1 MLSRLSGLA
10 STVLQELSGDDG
22 DAVTESSIAVQALE
36 PEAESM
42 EEAPEE
48 LLERLAQTEKLV
60 VQLKD
65 LIREKDALLQQ
76 KETVLKEER
85 EAADAKLMK
94 LKLQAK
100 AKLASLNKR
109 IEELTEKGPP
119 LPAQTLSEEQVY
131 PKNNQNT
138 SEGHREEAE
147 ALKEQLREREET
159 VQDLKEQLALAK
171 VNLKDAEI
179 KYATQLSS
187 LQEVIQEKEALLEE
201 QVHQHQAELFKIV
214 AQSDLEVE
222 MQQNLRTLQR
232 KLEEQEAALL
242 GRTQVVELLQQELRT
257 AEQQNQTLLDQCQK
271 MEMDLSSL
279 RDVLEAERRESQYLR
294 EKMELELAEKKLF
307 SQHLQ
312 EEVQCLSEQLQETR
326 RAQAELEVKYKDL
339 EQEQRLEVEEKNLQI
354 SCLKVAEQ
362 ELQSSHA
369 ALVAENDQLKQDV
382 ERLLVVSA
390 ENSATIQKLQDEL
403 VHKSEEFVH
412 CQNELK
418 FQSVVQVSELKKQ
431 DETTSQEKIIDQEDR
446 NGTSLLPTEN
456 LERQKTEGEISHLQL
471 VLQEPQQEAV
481 MVAEN
486 AKQNKNVGPE
496 VKLQDLQTLE
506 APAAYVDC
514 SSTPTG
520 VSGDLVNSEVQ
531 KPFDDTLVLPEAR
544 TDGFPNGS
552 EQFTGEGCP
561 PGILESLAAEKQK
574 ELSVLLLELKE
585 AQEEI
590 TFLKR
595 QLKGPNGQTSTGN
608 QTGEAANQLEDNS
621 QIRFLEGEEQKASDT
636 QNELGRSSLLREIE
650 MQQIGVLQENRI
662 SLQEVPQWSTV
673 PCRGE
678 MEAMQEVSTADP
690 EPGTSQELI
699 KLQNQITELQI
710 ILQKSEESYKKDLGE
725 KSAEINRLNQL
736 AEEYRKK
743 IEDSDSAFCVLT
755 EERDQLLCQMKELS
769 TITELKEQVKQ
780 LEENLA
786 LSEKQRLSDSQSSL
800 LREQIQSLKNEFK
813 SKEIKIEALQKDL
826 DEAQLQLSDQDMQLK
841 DLRSQIEKK
850 ECEVL
855 DLEQLLRKNTAERE
869 ELSQN
874 LASKGRETA
883 RLEQLVAEHTRSIES
898 LQQTLLEKD
907 QQMTEISV
915 SMSEKMVLLNEEKF
929 SLGNELKSLKE
940 QTSLLLKAQEEKDQ
954 NTEAKDTY
962 LKCGASEQQ
971 YETDA
976 ACKESEVLVN
986 KLELLKKENE
996 QVKRKLQ
1003 VALVNR
1009 KELLKK
1015 VSKLENELVQ
1025 LRREHESESSV
1036 AQEAEREENMTSV
1049 ISGEVNI
1056 ESQPSEEYLIQ
1067 LLSEK
1072 ESELQSI
1079 RKDLLDKETTEAQL
1093 QAVIEEMRRSLQGK
1107 TSIVSIKDEIMESQT
1122 IADKVTET
1130 NKSPK
1135 DYGENEKNS
1144 SVATNLEE
1152 NQKSALKERISTLE
1166 QEKQQ
1171 LQKKLQEALVSRK
1184 DTIKK
1189 AQEKDRHHREQL
1201 KQQKDDY
1208 NILQEQFD
1216 KQSKEKESIQAQL
1229 RQLQE
1234 QKGSTENVLGDQGGL
1249 DSSCVE
1255 AENTTNNKL
1264 VQVVDVSGE
1273 EFKKKLEKLQME
1285 KEELEY
1291 NISHMQ
1297 SDLACKS
1304 ELVFHLQEHIAQLF
1318 LEIEGLKRTSDQ
1330 AEAKAA
1336 SLRTELEES
1345 RAKISREGSL
1355 EDLKTL
1361 MHQKDEELEFL
1372 NLQLREKSEALN
1384 NVQAQLLEKEDSVKR
1399 LCSQLETQA
1408 QVHEEQSKQL
1418 QAELLEIQEKQGNSA
1433 EAAKQKNQMQ
1443 RKLQAALISRKE
1455 ALKESKSLKEE
1466 LANAKTTIENLCVKL
1481 TNMESQICGHV
1492 KETDTLKEKLAG
1504 LTEER
1509 EKLIA
1514 EVDKVL
1520 TENQNLDGCCKNL
1533 TLTLDRVVLEKEKLE
1548 KEMESLKCFQ
1558 ATESSE
1564 WHEKYRELQ
1573 KEYETLLQS
1582 YENVSNEAER
1592 IRRVLETVRQ
1602 EKQEIFIKLKSVE
1615 AKKEETDKQLQEAGQ
1630 EIDGMKEKMRKFAKS
1645 KQQKIL
1651 ELEEENEKLRA
1662 EMRFT
1667 DGELHRTGD
1676 VFTNTSLKKDLE
1688 SSRRD
1693 YQSLSTQLETVMAE
1707 KESLNQEITD
1717 LKCHLQLTESKLKE
1731 SRELVDKYVAQK
1743 TTEEETNQAVATP
1756 PPVERTENQVD
1767 ISFRPDSPTA
1777 ELEQKAFEGSSPSED
1792 LGTYI
1797 QQIAELTERIT
1808 ELEDNR
1814 RASEQQLGDIRMC
1827 VETLAG
1833 EKRALETQMEEKVHE
1848 LNALQDTVAKM
1859 EQMVQKTKDDL
1870 IRMTELKDR
1879 LEAEKDDLEERLM
1892 NQLAELNGSIGNY
1905 QQDATDFQI
1914 KNEQLKCELQSL
1926 QRMMHE
1932 LEEEKCQ
1939 MAKEKSKASSEK
1951 QKEFVEKLKCS
1962 WRGDSSTHVKELQE
1976 LLKQK
1981 QQEIKQLQKE
1991 CIKSQEKNSSLE
2003 RTVKALEFLQSES
2016 QKEVEAAK
2024 ETLAKAVEDTKKAQA
2039 ELALC
2044 RVVLDDTQSEA
2055 ARVLAE
2061 SVKVKEELQ
2070 ANKENIKIQMKK
2082 KDEDFERRLEQ
2093 EKDKHSKEIKNME
2106 EKLSTLQREKDY
2118 MEATVGDL
2126 QDSLKTKDQEAKQLE
2141 GSLNKTLA
2149 QLAAFT
2155 RSMSSLQDDRDRVID
2170 ESKTWEKKFTESI
2183 QKKEEEI
2190 RLKEET
2196 CVVLKDQMKQM
2207 TIHVEELQTHISR
2220 LERNKK
2226 DWESE
2231 SRKEIQHHQKTCEML
2246 QEEKKEL
2253 LSQLEGYQKLYSKS
2267 QNEQQKLESENRS
2280 LRDQLAD
2287 LQNSFTK
2294 CELVREELGS
2304 VVKQQETSI
2313 QNFKFSCEQL
2323 EADLQASKDL
2333 TNKLHEA
2340 TSAKDQKI
2348 ISLLSAKEEAVMAA
2362 LSELQ
2367 QQHSEEMKELEH
2379 KLSKEEED
2387 KKALENEKNK
2397 FIDKLDRLTEKVKMS
2412 REESKQQKAQLD
2424 SFTKS
2429 MSSLQDDRDRILRDY
2444 KQLEERHLVIILEK
2458 DQLIQEAAAEN
2469 NKLKE
2474 EIRSFHSRMD
2484 DRNSENAKLNAELVR
2499 YREDLNQVISIKDSQ
2514 QKQLLKTQLQRI
2526 QTLEKEKAIIETQL
2540 KESERTQDD
2549 LRKCMEALRE
2559 DKVSMSQEIET
2570 LMSSLSRV
2578 QSEMTALRE
2587 GGPIMECQAQLKARE
2602 EEAQELSHKLSL
2614 SQKRITEL
2622 EEEVVCIQRDAA
2634 KRVGEAE
2641 DRLRKELK
2649 HLHHDAGIMRNETE
2663 TAEERVAEL
2672 ARDLMEMEQKFL
2684 AVTDENKDLRAQIQS
2699 FGKSMSSLQD
2709 SRDQANEELH
2719 VLKQKY
2725 SADLEEQKSLVQNL
2739 QKQMVQLQEEQ
2750 CSTARDRDTVRS
2762 ELTELQKATDER
2774 GLLAQIEKLNQ
2785 KLRAKDDELLHLSLE
2800 LEGSSNQVK
2809 SFSKAMASLQNERD
2823 RLLNELGKTH
2833 KIEEVKQQAEESTST
2848 TASEVQSLKKALSS
2862 LQNDRDRVVRELK
2875 NLQQQYILVGVE
2887 SSENSRL
2894 KAQLQEYQQDADK
2907 QHRLQEQL
2915 KQESIFYQQEL
2926 QQLRQEKTA
2935 WEEQNSSIKEQYL
2948 MVIAEKDKQLSHL
2961 QRIMQ
2966 EMRLSFS
2973 KSQIVEEQYQTKIS
2987 SEVLRGDFSSLETET
3002 KHLQAQLSDSLK
3014 ELHQKELR
3022 IQQLNSKLSQVFEE
3036 KNALSLQ
3043 LRGSSRNICES
3054 HQHYNEVLNRCLVL
3068 ERQLQEL
3075 RSADKGMELFA
3086 TDAAPG
3092 APQEKNESQRGSYT
3106 PELQELELRLSETEH
3121 LHSSTKQD
3129 LRYLEEQLEEER
3141 DRRLAV
3147 EEALS
3152 AAQDQMRR
3160 LQSSEWT
3167 SSLSASI
3174 DMTPS
3179 HEHSLLIDSMDNNF
3193 SKTRN
3198 ILGLRRLLCAL
3209 FRSRTHLP
3217 LLVAMYLLALHV
3229 LLFLCFTGHLC
3240 SPKAVASNRCLSKK
3254 QQVCQQEQMWKAV
3267 VGHDVSMKVEA
3278 QGDDWDTDPDF
3289 VNDIS
3294 EKEQRWGAK
3303 TIEGSGRAE
3312 HIDIHQLRN
3321 KVSEEHEVIKKK
3333 ELETGPKASYGYGG
3347 KFGTE
3352 RDRMDKCAVGHEYIA
3367 DVGKHSSQTD
3377 AAQGFGG
3384 KYGVQRDRAD
3394 KSALGFEYKGEV
3406 EKHSSQKDYSKGF
3419 GGRYGVERDKVDKA
3433 AVGFDYKSQAE
3444 KHDSQK
3450 DYSVGFGGKFGVQR
3464 DRQDKSALGWD
3475 HQEEVQ
3481 PHASQTDYA
3490 KGFGGRY
3497 GVQKDRVDKSAAGF
3511 NEMAAPTSSYEKT
3524 RPLEAGASSGTSSLR
3539 SRFENMAKSA
3549 EEESRRQAEEDRVR
3563 RQARERQAAQQKQE
3577 IPQREKDHT
3586 EAAPATVPARVPRS
3600 ADQDRPASQGEQEAK
3615 REDEETPPTLPP
3627 RPADLG
3633 KELCKIPSQDQ
3644 PIYSESLDVGG
3655 DYEELPET
3663 SDYCD
3668 STNGGADYEELPAP
3682 LGKLDAIYDH
3692 GGDGGEDY
3700 EEILPEEPSQSQPH
3714 LGEMDNVY
3722 EVESPGT
3729 CAVAL
3734 YDYQGDGDDEISF
3747 DPDDTITH
3755 IEMVDEG
3762 WWRGHCRGKVGLF
3775 PANYVKLLQ

>member
-1 MLSRLSGLA
+1 
-10 STVLQELSGDDG
+10 
-22 DAVTESSIAVQALE
+22 
-36 PEAESM
+36 
-42 EEAPEE
+42 
-48 LLERLAQTEKLV
+48 
-60 VQLKD
+60 
-65 LIREKDALLQQ
+65 
-76 KETVLKEER
+76 
-85 EAADAKLMK
+85 
-94 LKLQAK
+94 
-100 AKLASLNKR
+100 
-109 IEELTEKGPP
+109 
-119 LPAQTLSEEQVY
+119 
-131 PKNNQNT
+131 
-138 SEGHREEAE
+138 
-147 ALKEQLREREET
+147 
-159 VQDLKEQLALAK
+159 
-171 VNLKDAEI
+171 
-179 KYATQLSS
+179 
-187 LQEVIQEKEALLEE
+187 
-201 QVHQHQAELFKIV
+201 
-214 AQSDLEVE
+214 
-222 MQQNLRTLQR
+222 
-232 KLEEQEAALL
+232 
-242 GRTQVVELLQQELRT
+242 
-257 AEQQNQTLLDQCQK
+257 
-271 MEMDLSSL
+271 
-279 RDVLEAERRESQYLR
+279 
-294 EKMELELAEKKLF
+294 
-307 SQHLQ
+307 
-312 EEVQCLSEQLQETR
+312 
-326 RAQAELEVKYKDL
+326 
-339 EQEQRLEVEEKNLQI
+339 
-354 SCLKVAEQ
+354 
-362 ELQSSHA
+362 
-369 ALVAENDQLKQDV
+369 
-382 ERLLVVSA
+382 
-390 ENSATIQKLQDEL
+390 
-403 VHKSEEFVH
+403 
-412 CQNELK
+412 
-418 FQSVVQVSELKKQ
+418 
-431 DETTSQEKIIDQEDR
+431 
-446 NGTSLLPTEN
+446 
-456 LERQKTEGEISHLQL
+456 
-471 VLQEPQQEAV
+471 
-481 MVAEN
+481 
-486 AKQNKNVGPE
+486 
-496 VKLQDLQTLE
+496 
-506 APAAYVDC
+506 
-514 SSTPTG
+514 
-520 VSGDLVNSEVQ
+520 
-531 KPFDDTLVLPEAR
+531 
-544 TDGFPNGS
+544 PNGS
-552 EQFTGEGCP
+552 KQFTEESCP
-561 PGILESLAAEKQK
+561 PGILQYLAAQKQS

-608 QTGEAANQLEDNS
+608 QAGESANQMEDNS
-621 QIRFLEGEEQKASDT
+621 QTRFLEREEQKASDT
-636 QNELGRSSLLREIE
+636 QNELGSNSLLRETE
-650 MQQIGVLQENRI
+650 MQQIGVLQENRN
-662 SLQEVPQWSTV
+662 SLQEVPQGSTV
-673 PCRGE
+673 SCRGE
-678 MEAMQEVSTADP
+678 LEAMQEVSTADL
-690 EPGTSQELI
+690 EPGTSQSQELI

-725 KSAEINRLNQL
+725 KGAEINRLNQL

-800 LREQIQSLKNEFK
+800 LREQIQSLRNEFK

-841 DLRSQIEKK
+841 DLRSQIKKK
-850 ECEVL
+850 EYEVL
-855 DLEQLLRKNTAERE
+855 DLEQLLRKNTDEIE

-874 LASKGRETA
+874 LASKGHEA
-883 RLEQLVAEHTRSIES
+883 ANLEQLIAEHTRSIES

-929 SLGNELKSLKE
+929 SLEKELKSLKE
-940 QTSLLLKAQEEKDQ
+940 QTSLLLKAQGEKDQ
-954 NTEAKDTY
+954 SIESKDMY
-962 LKCGASEQQ
+962 LKCGASEQR
-971 YETDA
+971 YETEA

-996 QVKRKLQ
+996 QIKWKLQ
-1003 VALVNR
+1003 AALVNR
-1009 KELLKK
+1009 RELLKK

-1025 LRREHESESSV
+1025 LRREHESETSV
-1036 AQEAEREENMTSV
+1036 AQEAEGEENVTGV
-1049 ISGEVNI
+1049 ISREVNL

-1079 RKDLLDKETTEAQL
+1079 QKDLLDKETTEAQL
-1093 QAVIEEMRRSLQGK
+1093 QAVIEEMRQSLQGK
-1107 TSIVSIKDEIMESQT
+1107 TNIVSIKDEIMESQT

-1130 NKSPK
+1130 IKSPK
-1135 DYGENEKNS
+1135 DYEENEKNS
-1144 SVATNLEE
+1144 SAATNLEE
-1152 NQKSALKERISTLE
+1152 NQKSALKERISALE
-1166 QEKQQ
+1166 QEKEQ

-1234 QKGSTENVLGDQGGL
+1234 QKETESVLGNQGGL
-1249 DSSCVE
+1249 DSSCME
-1255 AENTTNNKL
+1255 AENATNNL
-1264 VQVVDVSGE
+1264 VQVADVSGE
-1273 EFKKKLEKLQME
+1273 ELKKKLEKLQME

-1291 NISHMQ
+1291 KFSHMQ
-1297 SDLACKS
+1297 SELASKS
-1304 ELVFHLQEHIAQLF
+1304 EVVFRLQEHIAQLF

-1330 AEAKAA
+1330 AEARAA
-1336 SLRTELEES
+1336 SLQTELEES
-1345 RAKISREGSL
+1345 LAKISKEGSL

-1361 MHQKDEELEFL
+1361 MHQKDEKIEFL

-1399 LCSQLETQA
+1399 LCSQLEIQA
-1408 QVHEEQSKQL
+1408 QVHEEQSKRL
-1418 QAELLEIQEKQGNSA
+1418 QTELLKIQEKQDDGA
-1433 EAAKQKNQMQ
+1433 EAAEQKNQMQ

-1466 LANAKTTIENLCVKL
+1466 LANAKTTIEDLCVKL
-1481 TNMESQICGHV
+1481 TNMESQIYGHV
-1492 KETDTLKEKLAG
+1492 KETDTLMEKLAG

-1509 EKLIA
+1509 EKLLA

-1520 TENQNLDGCCKNL
+1520 IENKNLDGCCKNL
-1533 TLTLDRVVLEKEKLE
+1533 TSTLDRVVLEKEKLE
-1548 KEMESLKCFQ
+1548 KEVESLKCFQ
-1558 ATESSE
+1558 AAESSE

-1592 IRRVLETVRQ
+1592 IQRVLETVRQ

-1630 EIDGMKEKMRKFAKS
+1630 EMDGMKEKMRKFAKS

-1662 EMRFT
+1662 EMCFT

-1676 VFTNTSLKKDLE
+1676 VLTNTSLKDDLE
-1688 SSRRD
+1688 SCRRD
-1693 YQSLSTQLETVMAE
+1693 CQSLSTQLETVMAE

-1717 LKCHLQLTESKLKE
+1717 LKYHLQLTESKLKE
-1731 SRELVDKYVAQK
+1731 SRELVDKYGAQK
-1743 TTEEETNQAVATP
+1743 TTGEETNQAVATTP
-1756 PPVERTENQVD
+1756 PMERTENQVD
-1767 ISFRPDSPTA
+1767 VSFRPQSPTA
-1777 ELEQKAFEGSSPSED
+1777 EMEQKAFEGSSSCEE
-1792 LGTYI
+1792 LGAYI

-1833 EKRALETQMEEKVHE
+1833 DKRALETQMEEKVHE
-1848 LNALQDTVAKM
+1848 LNTLQDTVAKM
-1859 EQMVQKTKDDL
+1859 EQTVQKTKDDL
-1870 IRMTELKDR
+1870 VRMTELKDT

-1914 KNEQLKCELQSL
+1914 KNEQLKHELQSL

-1939 MAKEKSKASSEK
+1939 MAKEKSQASSEK

-1962 WRGDSSTHVKELQE
+1962 WRGDSSAHVKELQE

-1981 QQEIKQLQKE
+1981 QQEIKQLQKD

-2039 ELALC
+2039 DLALC

-2061 SVKVKEELQ
+2061 SLKVKEELQ

-2093 EKDKHSKEIKNME
+2093 EKDKHSKEIKSME
-2106 EKLSTLQREKDY
+2106 EKLATLQREKDC
-2118 MEATVGDL
+2118 METTVGDL
-2126 QDSLKTKDQEAKQLE
+2126 QDSVKTKDQEAKQLE

-2190 RLKEET
+2190 RSKEET

-2220 LERNKK
+2220 LECNKK

-2231 SRKEIQHHQKTCEML
+2231 SRKEIQHYQKTCEVL

-2253 LSQLEGYQKLYSKS
+2253 LTELEGCQKLYSKS
-2267 QNEQQKLESENRS
+2267 QNEQQKLESEISS

-2304 VVKQQETSI
+2304 MVKQQETSI

-2333 TNKLHEA
+2333 TNKLHEE

-2379 KLSKEEED
+2379 RLSKEEED
-2387 KKALENEKNK
+2387 KKNMENEKNK
-2397 FIDKLDRLTEKVKMS
+2397 FLDKLDRLTEKMKIS

-2444 KQLEERHLVIILEK
+2444 KQLEERHLVTILEK

-2474 EIRSFHSRMD
+2474 EIRSFHSQMD
-2484 DRNSENAKLNAELVR
+2484 DLNSENAKLNAELVR
-2499 YREDLNQVISIKDSQ
+2499 CREDLNQVISIKDSQ
-2514 QKQLLKTQLQRI
+2514 QKQLLKTQLQQI
-2526 QTLEKEKAIIETQL
+2526 QTLEKEKAVIETQL
-2540 KESERTQDD
+2540 KESKHTQDD

-2570 LMSSLSRV
+2570 LRSSLSQV
-2578 QSEMTALRE
+2578 QSEMTALHE

-2622 EEEVVCIQRDAA
+2622 EGELGCVQRDAA
-2634 KRVGEAE
+2634 KRVEEVE

-2672 ARDLMEMEQKFL
+2672 ARDLMEMEQKLL

-2750 CSTARDRDTVRS
+2750 DSTARDRDIVRS

-2774 GLLAQIEKLNQ
+2774 GLLSQIEKLNQ
-2785 KLRAKDDELLHLSLE
+2785 KLRTKDDELLHLSSE
-2800 LEGSSNQVK
+2800 LESSSNQVK
-2809 SFSKAMASLQNERD
+2809 SFSKAMASLQNERE
-2823 RLLNELGKTH
+2823 RLLNELGKTR
-2833 KIEEVKQQAEESTST
+2833 KIEEVKQQAEGSTST
-2848 TASEVQSLKKALSS
+2848 TPSEVQSLKKALSS

-2887 SSENSRL
+2887 SAENSRL
-2894 KAQLQEYQQDADK
+2894 KAQLQEYQQDIDK
-2907 QHRLQEQL
+2907 QHHLQEQL
-2915 KQESIFYQQEL
+2915 KQESTFYQQEL
-2926 QQLRQEKTA
+2926 QQLRQEKTT
-2935 WEEQNSSIKEQYL
+2935 WEKQNSSIKEQYL

-2966 EMRLSFS
+2966 ETRLPLS
-2973 KSQIVEEQYQTKIS
+2973 KSEIVEEQYQTKIS
-2987 SEVLRGDFSSLETET
+2987 MEVLRGDFSSLETET

-3075 RSADKGMELFA
+3075 QSADKGMELFA

-3092 APQEKNESQRGSYT
+3092 APQEKNEPQRGSYT
-3106 PELQELELRLSETEH
+3106 PELQELQLRLSETEH

-3152 AAQDQMRR
+3152 AAQDQIRR

-3174 DMTPS
+3174 DMTPG
-3179 HEHSLLIDSMDNNF
+3179 HEHALLIDSMDNNF
-3193 SKTRN
+3193 SK
-3198 ILGLRRLLCAL
+3198 
-3209 FRSRTHLP
+3209 
-3217 LLVAMYLLALHV
+3217 
-3229 LLFLCFTGHLC
+3229 
-3240 SPKAVASNRCLSKK
+3240 
-3254 QQVCQQEQMWKAV
+3254 
-3267 VGHDVSMKVEA
+3267 
-3278 QGDDWDTDPDF
+3278 
-3289 VNDIS
+3289 
-3294 EKEQRWGAK
+3294 
-3303 TIEGSGRAE
+3303 
-3312 HIDIHQLRN
+3312 
-3321 KVSEEHEVIKKK
+3321 
-3333 ELETGPKASYGYGG
+3333 
-3347 KFGTE
+3347 
-3352 RDRMDKCAVGHEYIA
+3352 
-3367 DVGKHSSQTD
+3367 
-3377 AAQGFGG
+3377 
-3384 KYGVQRDRAD
+3384 
-3394 KSALGFEYKGEV
+3394 
-3406 EKHSSQKDYSKGF
+3406 
-3419 GGRYGVERDKVDKA
+3419 
-3433 AVGFDYKSQAE
+3433 
-3444 KHDSQK
+3444 
-3450 DYSVGFGGKFGVQR
+3450 
-3464 DRQDKSALGWD
+3464 
-3475 HQEEVQ
+3475 
-3481 PHASQTDYA
+3481 
-3490 KGFGGRY
+3490 
-3497 GVQKDRVDKSAAGF
+3497 
-3511 NEMAAPTSSYEKT
+3511 
-3524 RPLEAGASSGTSSLR
+3524 
-3539 SRFENMAKSA
+3539 
-3549 EEESRRQAEEDRVR
+3549 VR
-3563 RQARERQAAQQKQE
+3563 
-3577 IPQREKDHT
+3577 
-3586 EAAPATVPARVPRS
+3586 
-3600 ADQDRPASQGEQEAK
+3600 
-3615 REDEETPPTLPP
+3615 
-3627 RPADLG
+3627 
-3633 KELCKIPSQDQ
+3633 
-3644 PIYSESLDVGG
+3644 
-3655 DYEELPET
+3655 
-3663 SDYCD
+3663 
-3668 STNGGADYEELPAP
+3668 
-3682 LGKLDAIYDH
+3682 
-3692 GGDGGEDY
+3692 
-3700 EEILPEEPSQSQPH
+3700 
-3714 LGEMDNVY
+3714 
-3722 EVESPGT
+3722 
-3729 CAVAL
+3729 
-3734 YDYQGDGDDEISF
+3734 
-3747 DPDDTITH
+3747 
-3755 IEMVDEG
+3755 
-3762 WWRGHCRGKVGLF
+3762 
-3775 PANYVKLLQ
+3775 

>member
-22 DAVTESSIAVQALE
+22 DAVTESSVVVQALE

-48 LLERLAQTEKLV
+48 LLERLAQTETLV
-60 VQLKD
+60 VQLKN

-76 KETVLKEER
+76 NQTVLKEER

-109 IEELTEKGPP
+109 IEELTEKGSP
-119 LPAQTLSEEQVY
+119 LPAQTLPEDQVY

-159 VQDLKEQLALAK
+159 LQDLKEQLALAK
-171 VNLKDAEI
+171 VDLKDAEF
-179 KYATQLSS
+179 KYTTQLSS

-201 QVHQHQAELFKIV
+201 QVHRHQAELLKIA

-271 MEMDLSSL
+271 MEVDLSSL
-279 RDVLEAERRESQYLR
+279 RDVLDAERRESQDLR
-294 EKMELELAEKKLF
+294 EKMELELAERKL
-307 SQHLQ
+307 SSHHLQ
-312 EEVQCLSEQLQETR
+312 EEVQCLSEQLEEAR

-382 ERLLVVSA
+382 DRLLVLSA

-403 VHKSEEFVH
+403 VQKSEEFVEFC

-418 FQSVVQVSELKKQ
+418 SQSVVQVFELKKQ
-431 DETTSQEKIIDQEDR
+431 DETISQEKIIDQEDR

-456 LERQKTEGEISHLQL
+456 LERQKTEDVVQDTFLLIFCFGVSKCLEYVLSIIEWLRLEGTSCPGQCPDGFSISQRRETPQPLWAACASAWSTSQWKKCFLMFRENLLCCGHCLWSCHWAPLERASLHLVYALPSEIPHLQL
-471 VLQEPQQEAV
+471 ILQEPQQEVV
-481 MVAEN
+481 MVTEN
-486 AKQNKNVGPE
+486 VKQNKNVGPE

-506 APAAYVDC
+506 APASYVDC
-514 SSTPTG
+514 FSTSTG
-520 VSGDLVNSEVQ
+520 VSGELVNSEAQ
-531 KPFDDTLVLPEAR
+531 KPFDDTFVLPEAR

-552 EQFTGEGCP
+552 EQFTEESCL
-561 PGILESLAAEKQK
+561 PGILEYLAAEKQK

-595 QLKGPNGQTSTGN
+595 QLKGPNSQTSTGN
-608 QTGEAANQLEDNS
+608 QTGEAANQLEGNS
-621 QIRFLEGEEQKASDT
+621 RIQFLEREEQKASCT
-636 QNELGRSSLLREIE
+636 QNELGSSSLLREIE

-662 SLQEVPQWSTV
+662 SLQEVPQGSTV

-690 EPGTSQELI
+690 EPGISQSQELI

-725 KSAEINRLNQL
+725 KGAEINRLNQL

-755 EERDQLLCQMKELS
+755 EERDQLLCQMTELS

-786 LSEKQRLSDSQSSL
+786 LSEKQRLSESQSSL

-841 DLRSQIEKK
+841 DLRSQVEKK

-855 DLEQLLRKNTAERE
+855 DLEQLLRKYTAEIER
-869 ELSQN
+869 LSQN
-874 LASKGRETA
+874 LASKGCEA
-883 RLEQLVAEHTRSIES
+883 ASLEQLVAEHTRSIES

-954 NTEAKDTY
+954 NIEAKDTY
-962 LKCGASEQQ
+962 LKCGTSEQQ
-971 YETDA
+971 YETEA

-1003 VALVNR
+1003 AALVNR

-1025 LRREHESESSV
+1025 LRREHETETSV
-1036 AQEAEREENMTSV
+1036 AQEAEGEENMTSV
-1049 ISGEVNI
+1049 ISREVNL

-1093 QAVIEEMRRSLQGK
+1093 QAVIEEMRQSLQGK
-1107 TSIVSIKDEIMESQT
+1107 TNIVSIKDEIMESQT

-1135 DYGENEKNS
+1135 DCEENEKNS
-1144 SVATNLEE
+1144 SAATNLEE

-1166 QEKQQ
+1166 QEKEQ

-1229 RQLQE
+1229 KQLQE
-1234 QKGSTENVLGDQGGL
+1234 QKGSTESVLGNQGRL
-1249 DSSCVE
+1249 DSSCME

-1264 VQVVDVSGE
+1264 VQVADVSGE
-1273 EFKKKLEKLQME
+1273 EFKKKLEKSQME

-1291 NISHMQ
+1291 NVSHMQ
-1297 SDLACKS
+1297 SELACKS

-1336 SLRTELEES
+1336 SLQTELEES

-1361 MHQKDEELEFL
+1361 MHQKDEEMEFL

-1399 LCSQLETQA
+1399 LRSQLETQA
-1408 QVHEEQSKQL
+1408 QVHEEQSKRL
-1418 QAELLEIQEKQGNSA
+1418 QMKLLEIQEKQDDSA

-1455 ALKESKSLKEE
+1455 ALKESKSLKED
-1466 LANAKTTIENLCVKL
+1466 LANAKSTIENLCVKL
-1481 TNMESQICGHV
+1481 TSMESQICGHV
-1492 KETDTLKEKLAG
+1492 KETDTLTEKLVG

-1520 TENQNLDGCCKNL
+1520 RENQNLDGCCKNL
-1533 TLTLDRVVLEKEKLE
+1533 TFTLDRVVLEKEKLE

-1564 WHEKYRELQ
+1564 WHEKYGELQ

-1582 YENVSNEAER
+1582 YENVSNETER
-1592 IRRVLETVRQ
+1592 IQRVLETVRQ
-1602 EKQEIFIKLKSVE
+1602 EKQEIFIKLKSIE

-1662 EMRFT
+1662 EMHFT
-1667 DGELHRTGD
+1667 DGELSRTGD
-1676 VFTNTSLKKDLE
+1676 VFTNTSLKEDLE
-1688 SSRRD
+1688 TSRRD
-1693 YQSLSTQLETVMAE
+1693 YQSLSTQLETVKAE

-1717 LKCHLQLTESKLKE
+1717 LKCHLQLTEARLKE
-1731 SRELVDKYVAQK
+1731 SRELVNKYVAQK
-1743 TTEEETNQAVATP
+1743 TTGEETNQAAATP
-1756 PPVERTENQVD
+1756 LPMERTEKQVD
-1767 ISFRPDSPTA
+1767 ISFRPESPTA
-1777 ELEQKAFEGSSPSED
+1777 ELEQKAFEGSSPCED
-1792 LGTYI
+1792 LGTYV

-1808 ELEDNR
+1808 ELEANR
-1814 RASEQQLGDIRMC
+1814 RASEQQLGDIRRC
-1827 VETLAG
+1827 VETLGG
-1833 EKRALETQMEEKVHE
+1833 EKRALETQMEEKAHE

-1870 IRMTELKDR
+1870 VRMTELKNT

-1914 KNEQLKCELQSL
+1914 KNEQLKHELQSL

-1962 WRGDSSTHVKELQE
+1962 WRGDSSSHVKELQE

-1981 QQEIKQLQKE
+1981 QQEIKQLQKD

-2003 RTVKALEFLQSES
+2003 RTVKALEFVQRES

-2024 ETLAKAVEDTKKAQA
+2024 ENLAKAVEDTKKAQA

-2082 KDEDFERRLEQ
+2082 KDQDFERRLEQ

-2106 EKLSTLQREKDY
+2106 EKLATLQREKDY
-2118 MEATVGDL
+2118 METTVSDL

-2170 ESKTWEKKFTESI
+2170 ESKTWEKKFTETI

-2190 RLKEET
+2190 RSKEET

-2207 TIHVEELQTHISR
+2207 TIHVEELQTRISR
-2220 LERNKK
+2220 LEHNKK
-2226 DWESE
+2226 EWESE
-2231 SRKEIQHHQKTCEML
+2231 STKEIQHHQKTCEIL
-2246 QEEKKEL
+2246 LEEKKEL
-2253 LSQLEGYQKLYSKS
+2253 LTQLEGSQKLYNKS
-2267 QNEQQKLESENRS
+2267 QNEQQKLESEISS

-2294 CELVREELGS
+2294 CELVREELGNM
-2304 VVKQQETSI
+2304 VKQQEISI

-2323 EADLQASKDL
+2323 AADLQASKDL
-2333 TNKLHEA
+2333 TNKLHEE

-2348 ISLLSAKEEAVMAA
+2348 IGLLSAKEEVVMAA

-2379 KLSKEEED
+2379 RLSKEEED
-2387 KKALENEKNK
+2387 KKALENERNK
-2397 FIDKLDRLTEKVKMS
+2397 FLDKLDRLTEKMKIS
-2412 REESKQQKAQLD
+2412 REENKQQKAQLD

-2429 MSSLQDDRDRILRDY
+2429 MTSLQDDRDRILRDY

-2484 DRNSENAKLNAELVR
+2484 DLNSENAKLNAELVR

-2526 QTLEKEKAIIETQL
+2526 QTLEKEKAVMETQL
-2540 KESERTQDD
+2540 EESKHTQDD

-2578 QSEMTALRE
+2578 QSEMTALHE
-2587 GGPIMECQAQLKARE
+2587 GGPIMECQTQLKARE

-2622 EEEVVCIQRDAA
+2622 EGELVCVQRDAA

-2725 SADLEEQKSLVQNL
+2725 SADLEEQKNLVQSL
-2739 QKQMVQLQEEQ
+2739 QKQMVQLQKEQ
-2750 CSTARDRDTVRS
+2750 HSTARDRDTVRS

-2785 KLRAKDDELLHLSLE
+2785 KLRAKDDELLHLSSE

-2823 RLLNELGKTH
+2823 CLLNELGKTC
-2833 KIEEVKQQAEESTST
+2833 KIEEVKQQAEGSAST
-2848 TASEVQSLKKALSS
+2848 TPSEVQSLKKALSS
-2862 LQNDRDRVVRELK
+2862 LQNDRDRV
-2875 NLQQQYILVGVE
+2875 
-2887 SSENSRL
+2887 
-2894 KAQLQEYQQDADK
+2894 
-2907 QHRLQEQL
+2907 
-2915 KQESIFYQQEL
+2915 
-2926 QQLRQEKTA
+2926 
-2935 WEEQNSSIKEQYL
+2935 
-2948 MVIAEKDKQLSHL
+2948 
-2961 QRIMQ
+2961 
-2966 EMRLSFS
+2966 
-2973 KSQIVEEQYQTKIS
+2973 IS
-2987 SEVLRGDFSSLETET
+2987 SEVLRGDFSSLEAET

-3014 ELHQKELR
+3014 ELHHKELR

-3054 HQHYNEVLNRCLVL
+3054 HQHYDEVLNRCLVL

-3075 RSADKGMELFA
+3075 QSADKGMELFA

-3092 APQEKNESQRGSYT
+3092 APQEKNEPQRGSYT
-3106 PELQELELRLSETEH
+3106 PELQELQLRLSETEH

-3129 LRYLEEQLEEER
+3129 LRYLEDQLEEER
-3141 DRRLAV
+3141 DHRLAV

-3152 AAQDQMRR
+3152 AAQDQIRR
-3160 LQSSEWT
+3160 LRSSEWT
-3167 SSLSASI
+3167 SSLSDSI
-3174 DMTPS
+3174 DMTPG

-3198 ILGLRRLLCAL
+3198 ILGLRRLLCSL

-3229 LLFLCFTGHLC
+3229 LLFLCFTGHL
-3240 SPKAVASNRCLSKK
+3240 
-3254 QQVCQQEQMWKAV
+3254 
-3267 VGHDVSMKVEA
+3267 
-3278 QGDDWDTDPDF
+3278 
-3289 VNDIS
+3289 
-3294 EKEQRWGAK
+3294 
-3303 TIEGSGRAE
+3303 
-3312 HIDIHQLRN
+3312 
-3321 KVSEEHEVIKKK
+3321 
-3333 ELETGPKASYGYGG
+3333 
-3347 KFGTE
+3347 
-3352 RDRMDKCAVGHEYIA
+3352 
-3367 DVGKHSSQTD
+3367 
-3377 AAQGFGG
+3377 
-3384 KYGVQRDRAD
+3384 
-3394 KSALGFEYKGEV
+3394 
-3406 EKHSSQKDYSKGF
+3406 
-3419 GGRYGVERDKVDKA
+3419 
-3433 AVGFDYKSQAE
+3433 
-3444 KHDSQK
+3444 
-3450 DYSVGFGGKFGVQR
+3450 
-3464 DRQDKSALGWD
+3464 
-3475 HQEEVQ
+3475 
-3481 PHASQTDYA
+3481 
-3490 KGFGGRY
+3490 
-3497 GVQKDRVDKSAAGF
+3497 
-3511 NEMAAPTSSYEKT
+3511 
-3524 RPLEAGASSGTSSLR
+3524 
-3539 SRFENMAKSA
+3539 
-3549 EEESRRQAEEDRVR
+3549 
-3563 RQARERQAAQQKQE
+3563 
-3577 IPQREKDHT
+3577 
-3586 EAAPATVPARVPRS
+3586 
-3600 ADQDRPASQGEQEAK
+3600 
-3615 REDEETPPTLPP
+3615 
-3627 RPADLG
+3627 
-3633 KELCKIPSQDQ
+3633 
-3644 PIYSESLDVGG
+3644 
-3655 DYEELPET
+3655 
-3663 SDYCD
+3663 
-3668 STNGGADYEELPAP
+3668 
-3682 LGKLDAIYDH
+3682 
-3692 GGDGGEDY
+3692 
-3700 EEILPEEPSQSQPH
+3700 
-3714 LGEMDNVY
+3714 
-3722 EVESPGT
+3722 
-3729 CAVAL
+3729 
-3734 YDYQGDGDDEISF
+3734 
-3747 DPDDTITH
+3747 
-3755 IEMVDEG
+3755 
-3762 WWRGHCRGKVGLF
+3762 
-3775 PANYVKLLQ
+3775 

>member
-10 STVLQELSGDDG
+10 NTVLQELSGDDG
-22 DAVTESSIAVQALE
+22 DAVTESSIAVQPLE

-48 LLERLAQTEKLV
+48 LLERLAQTEELV

-76 KETVLKEER
+76 KENELKEER

-109 IEELTEKGPP
+109 IEELTEKGSP
-119 LPAQTLSEEQVY
+119 LPAQTLSEEQVC
-131 PKNNQNT
+131 PKCQNNQNT
-138 SEGHREEAE
+138 SEGQREEAE
-147 ALKEQLREREET
+147 ALKEQLRDREET

-171 VNLKDAEI
+171 GNLKDAEI

-201 QVHQHQAELFKIV
+201 QVQQHQAELLKRV

-222 MQQNLRTLQR
+222 MQQNLCTLQR
-232 KLEEQEAALL
+232 KLEEQEGALL
-242 GRTQVVELLQQELRT
+242 GRTQVVELLQQELRA

-271 MEMDLSSL
+271 MEVDLSSL
-279 RDVLEAERRESQYLR
+279 RDVLDAERRESQDLR
-294 EKMELELAEKKLF
+294 EKMELELAERKL
-307 SQHLQ
+307 SSHRLQ
-312 EEVQCLSEQLQETR
+312 EEVQGLLEQLEEAR

-369 ALVAENDQLKQDV
+369 ALVAENDQLKRDV
-382 ERLLVVSA
+382 DRLLVVSA
-390 ENSATIQKLQDEL
+390 ENSATVQKLRDEL
-403 VHKSEEFVH
+403 VQKSEEFVC

-418 FQSVVQVSELKKQ
+418 SQSVVQVSELKKQ
-431 DETTSQEKIIDQEDR
+431 DETTSQEKIIHQEDQ

-456 LERQKTEGEISHLQL
+456 LEGQKTEEIPHLQL
-471 VLQEPQQEAV
+471 VLPEPQQEAV
-481 MVAEN
+481 MAAED

-506 APAAYVDC
+506 APDSYVDC
-514 SSTPTG
+514 SSTSTG
-520 VSGDLVNSEVQ
+520 VSGELVNSEVQ
-531 KPFDDTLVLPEAR
+531 KPFDDTLVLSEAR
-544 TDGFPNGS
+544 TDGFTSGS
-552 EQFTGEGCP
+552 KQFTEESWP
-561 PGILESLAAEKQK
+561 PGVLEYLAAEKQK

-590 TFLKR
+590 TFLKS
-595 QLKGPNGQTSTGN
+595 QLRGPNGQTSTGN
-608 QTGEAANQLEDNS
+608 QTGEEANELEDNS
-621 QIRFLEGEEQKASDT
+621 QVLLLERQEQKASDT
-636 QNELGRSSLLREIE
+636 QNELGSNSLLRETE
-650 MQQIGVLQENRI
+650 MQKIDSVFLKHT
-662 SLQEVPQWSTV
+662 SLQEVPQGSAV

-678 MEAMQEVSTADP
+678 MEAVQEVSPADP
-690 EPGTSQELI
+690 EPGTSQSQELI

-725 KSAEINRLNQL
+725 KGAEIDRLNQL
-736 AEEYRKK
+736 TEEYRRK
-743 IEDSDSAFCVLT
+743 IEDSKSAFCVLT
-755 EERDQLLCQMKELS
+755 EERDQLQCQMKELS
-769 TITELKEQVKQ
+769 AITELKDQVKQ

-826 DEAQLQLSDQDMQLK
+826 DGAQLQLSDQDMQLK

-874 LASKGRETA
+874 LASKGREA
-883 RLEQLVAEHTRSIES
+883 ASLEQLVAEHTRSIES
-898 LQQTLLEKD
+898 LQQTLVEKD

-915 SMSEKMVLLNEEKF
+915 SMSEKMLLLNEEKF
-929 SLGNELKSLKE
+929 FLENELKSLKE
-940 QTSLLLKAQEEKDQ
+940 QASLLLKAQEEKDQ
-954 NTEAKDTY
+954 NIEAKGTY

-971 YETDA
+971 NETEA
-976 ACKESEVLVN
+976 ASKESEVLVN
-986 KLELLKKENE
+986 ELELLKKENE

-1003 VALVNR
+1003 AALVNR

-1025 LRREHESESSV
+1025 LRREHESEPSV
-1036 AQEAEREENMTSV
+1036 AQEAEGEENVTSM
-1049 ISGEVNI
+1049 ISREVNL

-1072 ESELQSI
+1072 ESELQSV
-1079 RKDLLDKETTEAQL
+1079 RKELLDKETTEAQL
-1093 QAVIEEMRRSLQGK
+1093 QAVIEEMRQSLQGK
-1107 TSIVSIKDEIMESQT
+1107 TNTVSIKDEIMESQS
-1122 IADKVTET
+1122 IADRVTET

-1135 DYGENEKNS
+1135 DYEENEKNS
-1144 SVATNLEE
+1144 SAATDLEE
-1152 NQKSALKERISTLE
+1152 NQNSALKERISTLE
-1166 QEKQQ
+1166 QEKEQ
-1171 LQKKLQEALVSRK
+1171 LQKKLQEALVARK

-1201 KQQKDDY
+1201 KQQKDDF

-1234 QKGSTENVLGDQGGL
+1234 QKGSTESVLRNQGEL
-1249 DSSCVE
+1249 DSSCME
-1255 AENTTNNKL
+1255 AENTTNNEL

-1285 KEELEY
+1285 KEELEH
-1291 NISHMQ
+1291 NVSHMQ
-1297 SDLACKS
+1297 SELACKS
-1304 ELVFHLQEHIAQLF
+1304 ELVFQLQEHIAQLF

-1336 SLRTELEES
+1336 SLQTELEES
-1345 RAKISREGSL
+1345 RAKNSGEGSL
-1355 EDLKTL
+1355 EDLRTL
-1361 MHQKDEELEFL
+1361 MHQKDEEIEFL
-1372 NLQLREKSEALN
+1372 NSQLREKSEVLS

-1408 QVHEEQSKQL
+1408 QVHEEQSRRL
-1418 QAELLEIQEKQGNSA
+1418 QTELLEIQEKQDDGA

-1466 LANAKTTIENLCVKL
+1466 LANAKTTIEDLCVKV

-1492 KETDTLKEKLAG
+1492 KEKDTLTEKLAG

-1533 TLTLDRVVLEKEKLE
+1533 TFTLDRVVLEKEKLE
-1548 KEMESLKCFQ
+1548 KEMESFKCFQ
-1558 ATESSE
+1558 AAESSE
-1564 WHEKYRELQ
+1564 WHEKHKELQ

-1592 IRRVLETVRQ
+1592 IQRVLETVRQ

-1667 DGELHRTGD
+1667 DGD
-1676 VFTNTSLKKDLE
+1676 VFTNTSLKEDLE
-1688 SSRRD
+1688 SSRD
-1693 YQSLSTQLETVMAE
+1693 YQSLSTQLEAVMAE

-1743 TTEEETNQAVATP
+1743 TTGEETNQAVATP

-1767 ISFRPDSPTA
+1767 VSFRPESPTA
-1777 ELEQKAFEGSSPSED
+1777 ELEQKAFEGSSPCED
-1792 LGTYI
+1792 LCIYM

-1814 RASEQQLGDIRMC
+1814 RASEQELGDIRMC

-1848 LNALQDTVAKM
+1848 LNALQGTVAKM
-1859 EQMVQKTKDDL
+1859 EQTVQKTKDDL
-1870 IRMTELKDR
+1870 VRMTELKEA
-1879 LEAEKDDLEERLM
+1879 LQAEKDDLEERLM

-1914 KNEQLKCELQSL
+1914 KNEQLKHELQSL

-1951 QKEFVEKLKCS
+1951 QKEFVEKLKYS

-1981 QQEIKQLQKE
+1981 QQEIKQLQKD

-2003 RTVKALEFLQSES
+2003 RTVKALEFVQSES

-2024 ETLAKAVEDTKKAQA
+2024 EALAEAVEDTKKAQA
-2039 ELALC
+2039 ELARC

-2061 SVKVKEELQ
+2061 CVKVKEELQ
-2070 ANKENIKIQMKK
+2070 ANKENIRIQMKK

-2093 EKDKHSKEIKNME
+2093 ERDKHSKEIKNME
-2106 EKLSTLQREKDY
+2106 EKLATLQREKDY
-2118 MEATVGDL
+2118 METAVGDL

-2170 ESKTWEKKFTESI
+2170 ESKTWEKKFTETI

-2190 RLKEET
+2190 RSKEET

-2207 TIHVEELQTHISR
+2207 TIRVEELQTHISR
-2220 LERNKK
+2220 LERNKN

-2231 SRKEIQHHQKTCEML
+2231 SRKEIQHHQKACETL

-2253 LSQLEGYQKLYSKS
+2253 LTQLEASQKLYSKS
-2267 QNEQQKLESENRS
+2267 QNEQQKLESEIIS

-2287 LQNSFTK
+2287 LQNSFTQ

-2304 VVKQQETSI
+2304 MVKQQETGI
-2313 QNFKFSCEQL
+2313 QNLKLSCGQL
-2323 EADLQASKDL
+2323 EADLQASRDL
-2333 TNKLHEA
+2333 TNKLHEE

-2362 LSELQ
+2362 LAELQ
-2367 QQHSEEMKELEH
+2367 QQHSEEVKEWERR
-2379 KLSKEEED
+2379 LSKEEED

-2397 FIDKLDRLTEKVKMS
+2397 FLDKLDRLTEKMKIS

-2484 DRNSENAKLNAELVR
+2484 DLNSENAKLNAELVQ

-2514 QKQLLKTQLQRI
+2514 QKELLKTQLQRI
-2526 QTLEKEKAIIETQL
+2526 QTLEKEKAVIETQL
-2540 KESERTQDD
+2540 KESEHTQDD

-2570 LMSSLSRV
+2570 LTSSLSQV

-2602 EEAQELSHKLSL
+2602 EEAQELSCKLSL

-2622 EEEVVCIQRDAA
+2622 EGELVCVQRDAA

-2641 DRLRKELK
+2641 DKLQKELK

-2672 ARDLMEMEQKFL
+2672 AQDLMEMEQKLL

-2719 VLKQKY
+2719 ILKQKY
-2725 SADLEEQKSLVQNL
+2725 ASDLEEQKSLVQNL

-2750 CSTARDRDTVRS
+2750 HSTARDRDTVRS

-2785 KLRAKDDELLHLSLE
+2785 KLRAKDDEILHLSSE

-2823 RLLNELGKTH
+2823 RLVNELDKTR
-2833 KIEEVKQQAEESTST
+2833 KIEEVKQQAEGSTST
-2848 TASEVQSLKKALSS
+2848 TPSEVQSLKKALSS

-2887 SSENSRL
+2887 SAENSRL
-2894 KAQLQEYQQDADK
+2894 KAQLQEYQQEADE

-2926 QQLRQEKTA
+2926 QQLREEKTT
-2935 WEEQNSSIKEQYL
+2935 WEKQNSSIKEQYL
-2948 MVIAEKDKQLSHL
+2948 MAIAEKDKQLSHL
-2961 QRIMQ
+2961 QRITQ
-2966 EMRLSFS
+2966 EMRLPLST
-2973 KSQIVEEQYQTKIS
+2973 SQVVEEQHQTKIA

-3002 KHLQAQLSDSLK
+3002 KHLQAQLNDSLK

-3043 LRGSSRNICES
+3043 LRGSSRNVCES
-3054 HQHYNEVLNRCLVL
+3054 HQRYNEVLNRCLVL

-3075 RSADKGMELFA
+3075 QSADKSVELFA

-3092 APQEKNESQRGSYT
+3092 APQEKNEPQRGSYT
-3106 PELQELELRLSETEH
+3106 PELQELQLRLSETEH

-3141 DRRLAV
+3141 DHRLAV

-3152 AAQDQMRR
+3152 AAQDQIRR

-3167 SSLSASI
+3167 SSSSASV
-3174 DMTPS
+3174 DVTAG
-3179 HEHSLLIDSMDNNF
+3179 HEHSLLIDSTDNNF

-3198 ILGLRRLLCAL
+3198 ILGLRRLLRSL

-3229 LLFLCFTGHLC
+3229 LLFLCFTGHL
-3240 SPKAVASNRCLSKK
+3240 
-3254 QQVCQQEQMWKAV
+3254 
-3267 VGHDVSMKVEA
+3267 
-3278 QGDDWDTDPDF
+3278 
-3289 VNDIS
+3289 
-3294 EKEQRWGAK
+3294 
-3303 TIEGSGRAE
+3303 
-3312 HIDIHQLRN
+3312 
-3321 KVSEEHEVIKKK
+3321 
-3333 ELETGPKASYGYGG
+3333 
-3347 KFGTE
+3347 
-3352 RDRMDKCAVGHEYIA
+3352 
-3367 DVGKHSSQTD
+3367 
-3377 AAQGFGG
+3377 
-3384 KYGVQRDRAD
+3384 
-3394 KSALGFEYKGEV
+3394 
-3406 EKHSSQKDYSKGF
+3406 
-3419 GGRYGVERDKVDKA
+3419 
-3433 AVGFDYKSQAE
+3433 
-3444 KHDSQK
+3444 
-3450 DYSVGFGGKFGVQR
+3450 
-3464 DRQDKSALGWD
+3464 
-3475 HQEEVQ
+3475 
-3481 PHASQTDYA
+3481 
-3490 KGFGGRY
+3490 
-3497 GVQKDRVDKSAAGF
+3497 
-3511 NEMAAPTSSYEKT
+3511 
-3524 RPLEAGASSGTSSLR
+3524 
-3539 SRFENMAKSA
+3539 
-3549 EEESRRQAEEDRVR
+3549 
-3563 RQARERQAAQQKQE
+3563 
-3577 IPQREKDHT
+3577 
-3586 EAAPATVPARVPRS
+3586 
-3600 ADQDRPASQGEQEAK
+3600 
-3615 REDEETPPTLPP
+3615 
-3627 RPADLG
+3627 
-3633 KELCKIPSQDQ
+3633 
-3644 PIYSESLDVGG
+3644 
-3655 DYEELPET
+3655 
-3663 SDYCD
+3663 
-3668 STNGGADYEELPAP
+3668 
-3682 LGKLDAIYDH
+3682 
-3692 GGDGGEDY
+3692 
-3700 EEILPEEPSQSQPH
+3700 
-3714 LGEMDNVY
+3714 
-3722 EVESPGT
+3722 
-3729 CAVAL
+3729 
-3734 YDYQGDGDDEISF
+3734 
-3747 DPDDTITH
+3747 
-3755 IEMVDEG
+3755 
-3762 WWRGHCRGKVGLF
+3762 
-3775 PANYVKLLQ
+3775 

>member
-1 MLSRLSGLA
+1 LS
-10 STVLQELSGDDG
+10 
-22 DAVTESSIAVQALE
+22 
-36 PEAESM
+36 
-42 EEAPEE
+42 
-48 LLERLAQTEKLV
+48 
-60 VQLKD
+60 
-65 LIREKDALLQQ
+65 
-76 KETVLKEER
+76 
-85 EAADAKLMK
+85 
-94 LKLQAK
+94 
-100 AKLASLNKR
+100 
-109 IEELTEKGPP
+109 
-119 LPAQTLSEEQVY
+119 
-131 PKNNQNT
+131 
-138 SEGHREEAE
+138 
-147 ALKEQLREREET
+147 
-159 VQDLKEQLALAK
+159 
-171 VNLKDAEI
+171 
-179 KYATQLSS
+179 
-187 LQEVIQEKEALLEE
+187 
-201 QVHQHQAELFKIV
+201 
-214 AQSDLEVE
+214 
-222 MQQNLRTLQR
+222 QNLRTLQR

-242 GRTQVVELLQQELRT
+242 GRTQVVELLQQELHN

-271 MEMDLSSL
+271 MEVNLSSL
-279 RDVLEAERRESQYLR
+279 RGVLDAERRESQALR
-294 EKMELELAEKKLF
+294 EKTELELAERKL
-307 SQHLQ
+307 SSHCLQ
-312 EEVQCLSEQLQETR
+312 EEVQCLSEQLEEAR
-326 RAQAELEVKYKDL
+326 RAQAELEVKYKDV
-339 EQEQRLEVEEKNLQI
+339 EQERRLEVEEKNLQI

-382 ERLLVVSA
+382 DRLLVLSA
-390 ENSATIQKLQDEL
+390 ENGATIQKLQGKL
-403 VHKSEEFVH
+403 NNRSYY
-412 CQNELK
+412 
-418 FQSVVQVSELKKQ
+418 FQTLILFLDVVQ
-431 DETTSQEKIIDQEDR
+431 D
-446 NGTSLLPTEN
+446 TSLPVFCFGLSKCLEYVLSIIEWLKLEGTQSQLLRTMSRGLLNVSKEGGSKTSLGSLCPCSVTLTMEKVFPDVQREPPMFQFVPVASGPQCTE
-456 LERQKTEGEISHLQL
+456 ES
-471 VLQEPQQEAV
+471 
-481 MVAEN
+481 
-486 AKQNKNVGPE
+486 
-496 VKLQDLQTLE
+496 
-506 APAAYVDC
+506 
-514 SSTPTG
+514 
-520 VSGDLVNSEVQ
+520 
-531 KPFDDTLVLPEAR
+531 
-544 TDGFPNGS
+544 
-552 EQFTGEGCP
+552 CP
-561 PGILESLAAEKQK
+561 PGILECLAAEKQK

-595 QLKGPNGQTSTGN
+595 QLKGPNSQTSTGN

-621 QIRFLEGEEQKASDT
+621 QIQFFEREEQKASDT
-636 QNELGRSSLLREIE
+636 QNELGSSSLLREIE
-650 MQQIGVLQENRI
+650 MQQIGVLQENRV
-662 SLQEVPQWSTV
+662 SLQEVPQGSTV
-673 PCRGE
+673 PRRGQ

-690 EPGTSQELI
+690 EPGTSQYQELI

-736 AEEYRKK
+736 AEEYRRK

-755 EERDQLLCQMKELS
+755 EERDQLLCQVKELS
-769 TITELKEQVKQ
+769 TTTELKEQVKQ

-813 SKEIKIEALQKDL
+813 SKEMKIEALQKDL

-855 DLEQLLRKNTAERE
+855 DLEQLLRKNTAEIE

-874 LASKGRETA
+874 LASKVREA
-883 RLEQLVAEHTRSIES
+883 ASLEQLVAEHTRSIES

-907 QQMTEISV
+907 RQMTEISV

-940 QTSLLLKAQEEKDQ
+940 QTSLLLKAQE
-954 NTEAKDTY
+954 AKDTY
-962 LKCGASEQQ
+962 LKCGASERQ
-971 YETDA
+971 YETEA

-1003 VALVNR
+1003 AALVNR

-1015 VSKLENELVQ
+1015 VSKLENELIQ
-1025 LRREHESESSV
+1025 LRREHESETSV
-1036 AQEAEREENMTSV
+1036 AQEAEGEENMTSV
-1049 ISGEVNI
+1049 ISREVNL
-1056 ESQPSEEYLIQ
+1056 ESQPSKEYFIQ

-1093 QAVIEEMRRSLQGK
+1093 QAVIEEMRQSLQGK
-1107 TSIVSIKDEIMESQT
+1107 TNIVSIKDEIMESQT
-1122 IADKVTET
+1122 IAHKVTET

-1135 DYGENEKNS
+1135 DYEENYKS
-1144 SVATNLEE
+1144 SSAATNLEE
-1152 NQKSALKERISTLE
+1152 NQKSALKERISALE
-1166 QEKQQ
+1166 QEKEQ

-1234 QKGSTENVLGDQGGL
+1234 QKGSTVSVLWKQGGL
-1249 DSSCVE
+1249 DSSCME
-1255 AENTTNNKL
+1255 AENTTKNKL
-1264 VQVVDVSGE
+1264 VQVADVSGE
-1273 EFKKKLEKLQME
+1273 EFEKKLEKLEME

-1291 NISHMQ
+1291 NVSHTQ
-1297 SDLACKS
+1297 SELACKS

-1336 SLRTELEES
+1336 SLQTELEES
-1345 RAKISREGSL
+1345 RGKISREGSL

-1361 MHQKDEELEFL
+1361 MHQKDEEIEFL

-1399 LCSQLETQA
+1399 LCNQLETQA

-1418 QAELLEIQEKQGNSA
+1418 QTELLEIQEKQGDSA
-1433 EAAKQKNQMQ
+1433 EAAKLKNQMQ

-1492 KETDTLKEKLAG
+1492 KETDTLTEKLAG

-1520 TENQNLDGCCKNL
+1520 TENQTLDGCCKNL
-1533 TLTLDRVVLEKEKLE
+1533 TFNLDRVVLEKGKLE
-1548 KEMESLKCFQ
+1548 KEVESLKCFQ
-1558 ATESSE
+1558 AAESSE

-1592 IRRVLETVRQ
+1592 IQRVLETVRQ
-1602 EKQEIFIKLKSVE
+1602 EKQDIFIKLKSVE

-1662 EMRFT
+1662 EVHFT

-1676 VFTNTSLKKDLE
+1676 VFTNTSLKEDLE

-1693 YQSLSTQLETVMAE
+1693 NQSLSTQLETVMAE

-1731 SRELVDKYVAQK
+1731 SRELVEKYAAQK
-1743 TTEEETNQAVATP
+1743 KTGEETNQAVATP
-1756 PPVERTENQVD
+1756 PAMERTENQVD
-1767 ISFRPDSPTA
+1767 ISFRPESPTA
-1777 ELEQKAFEGSSPSED
+1777 ELEQKAFEAGSPCED

-1833 EKRALETQMEEKVHE
+1833 EKRALETQMGEKVHE

-1859 EQMVQKTKDDL
+1859 EQTVQKTKDDL
-1870 IRMTELKDR
+1870 IRMTELKDT

-1914 KNEQLKCELQSL
+1914 KNEQLKHELQSL

-1939 MAKEKSKASSEK
+1939 MAKEKNKASSEK
-1951 QKEFVEKLKCS
+1951 QKEFVEKPKCS

-1981 QQEIKQLQKE
+1981 QQEIKQLQKD

-2003 RTVKALEFLQSES
+2003 RTVKALEFVQSES
-2016 QKEVEAAK
+2016 QKEVEASK

-2070 ANKENIKIQMKK
+2070 ANKESIKIQMKK
-2082 KDEDFERRLEQ
+2082 KDEDFKRRLEQ

-2106 EKLSTLQREKDY
+2106 EKLATLQREKDY
-2118 MEATVGDL
+2118 METTVGDL
-2126 QDSLKTKDQEAKQLE
+2126 QESLKTKDQETKQLE

-2170 ESKTWEKKFTESI
+2170 ESKTWEKKFTEII

-2190 RLKEET
+2190 RSKEET
-2196 CVVLKDQMKQM
+2196 CVVLKDQMKEV

-2220 LERNKK
+2220 LERSKK

-2253 LSQLEGYQKLYSKS
+2253 LIQLEGSQKLYSKS
-2267 QNEQQKLESENRS
+2267 QNEQKKLESEISS

-2304 VVKQQETSI
+2304 MVKQQETSI

-2333 TNKLHEA
+2333 TNKLHEE

-2348 ISLLSAKEEAVMAA
+2348 ISLLSAKEDAVMAA

-2367 QQHSEEMKELEH
+2367 QQHSEEIKELEH
-2379 KLSKEEED
+2379 RLSKEEED
-2387 KKALENEKNK
+2387 KKALEKEKNK
-2397 FIDKLDRLTEKVKMS
+2397 FLDKLDSLTENMKIS

-2474 EIRSFHSRMD
+2474 EIRSFHSQMD
-2484 DRNSENAKLNAELVR
+2484 DLNSENAKLNAELVR

-2526 QTLEKEKAIIETQL
+2526 QTLEKEKEIIETHL
-2540 KESERTQDD
+2540 KESEHTQDD

-2570 LMSSLSRV
+2570 LTSSLSRV

-2587 GGPIMECQAQLKARE
+2587 GGPMMECQAQLKARE

-2622 EEEVVCIQRDAA
+2622 EGELVCIQRDAA

-2709 SRDQANEELH
+2709 SRDQANEKFH
-2719 VLKQKY
+2719 VLKHKY
-2725 SADLEEQKSLVQNL
+2725 SVDLEEQKSLVQNL

-2750 CSTARDRDTVRS
+2750 QSTARDRDTVRS

-2785 KLRAKDDELLHLSLE
+2785 KLRAKDDELLHLSSE
-2800 LEGSSNQVK
+2800 LEGSSNQLK
-2809 SFSKAMASLQNERD
+2809 SFSKAMASLQHERD
-2823 RLLNELGKTH
+2823 CLLNELDKTH
-2833 KIEEVKQQAEESTST
+2833 KIEEVKQQAEGSTST
-2848 TASEVQSLKKALSS
+2848 TPSEVQSLKKALSS

-2887 SSENSRL
+2887 SAENSRL
-2894 KAQLQEYQQDADK
+2894 KAQLQEYQQDAGK

-2926 QQLRQEKTA
+2926 QQLRQEKTT
-2935 WEEQNSSIKEQYL
+2935 WEKQNSSMKEHYL

-2961 QRIMQ
+2961 QRITQ
-2966 EMRLSFS
+2966 EMRLPLS

-2987 SEVLRGDFSSLETET
+2987 SEVLRGDFSSLEMET

-3022 IQQLNSKLSQVFEE
+3022 IQQLNS
-3036 KNALSLQ
+3036 
-3043 LRGSSRNICES
+3043 
-3054 HQHYNEVLNRCLVL
+3054 
-3068 ERQLQEL
+3068 
-3075 RSADKGMELFA
+3075 
-3086 TDAAPG
+3086 
-3092 APQEKNESQRGSYT
+3092 
-3106 PELQELELRLSETEH
+3106 
-3121 LHSSTKQD
+3121 
-3129 LRYLEEQLEEER
+3129 
-3141 DRRLAV
+3141 
-3147 EEALS
+3147 
-3152 AAQDQMRR
+3152 
-3160 LQSSEWT
+3160 
-3167 SSLSASI
+3167 
-3174 DMTPS
+3174 
-3179 HEHSLLIDSMDNNF
+3179 
-3193 SKTRN
+3193 
-3198 ILGLRRLLCAL
+3198 
-3209 FRSRTHLP
+3209 
-3217 LLVAMYLLALHV
+3217 
-3229 LLFLCFTGHLC
+3229 
-3240 SPKAVASNRCLSKK
+3240 
-3254 QQVCQQEQMWKAV
+3254 
-3267 VGHDVSMKVEA
+3267 
-3278 QGDDWDTDPDF
+3278 
-3289 VNDIS
+3289 
-3294 EKEQRWGAK
+3294 
-3303 TIEGSGRAE
+3303 
-3312 HIDIHQLRN
+3312 
-3321 KVSEEHEVIKKK
+3321 
-3333 ELETGPKASYGYGG
+3333 
-3347 KFGTE
+3347 
-3352 RDRMDKCAVGHEYIA
+3352 
-3367 DVGKHSSQTD
+3367 
-3377 AAQGFGG
+3377 
-3384 KYGVQRDRAD
+3384 
-3394 KSALGFEYKGEV
+3394 
-3406 EKHSSQKDYSKGF
+3406 
-3419 GGRYGVERDKVDKA
+3419 
-3433 AVGFDYKSQAE
+3433 
-3444 KHDSQK
+3444 
-3450 DYSVGFGGKFGVQR
+3450 
-3464 DRQDKSALGWD
+3464 
-3475 HQEEVQ
+3475 
-3481 PHASQTDYA
+3481 
-3490 KGFGGRY
+3490 
-3497 GVQKDRVDKSAAGF
+3497 
-3511 NEMAAPTSSYEKT
+3511 
-3524 RPLEAGASSGTSSLR
+3524 
-3539 SRFENMAKSA
+3539 
-3549 EEESRRQAEEDRVR
+3549 
-3563 RQARERQAAQQKQE
+3563 
-3577 IPQREKDHT
+3577 
-3586 EAAPATVPARVPRS
+3586 
-3600 ADQDRPASQGEQEAK
+3600 
-3615 REDEETPPTLPP
+3615 
-3627 RPADLG
+3627 
-3633 KELCKIPSQDQ
+3633 
-3644 PIYSESLDVGG
+3644 
-3655 DYEELPET
+3655 
-3663 SDYCD
+3663 
-3668 STNGGADYEELPAP
+3668 
-3682 LGKLDAIYDH
+3682 
-3692 GGDGGEDY
+3692 
-3700 EEILPEEPSQSQPH
+3700 
-3714 LGEMDNVY
+3714 
-3722 EVESPGT
+3722 
-3729 CAVAL
+3729 
-3734 YDYQGDGDDEISF
+3734 
-3747 DPDDTITH
+3747 
-3755 IEMVDEG
+3755 
-3762 WWRGHCRGKVGLF
+3762 
-3775 PANYVKLLQ
+3775 

>member
-1 MLSRLSGLA
+1 M
-10 STVLQELSGDDG
+10 
-22 DAVTESSIAVQALE
+22 
-36 PEAESM
+36 
-42 EEAPEE
+42 
-48 LLERLAQTEKLV
+48 
-60 VQLKD
+60 
-65 LIREKDALLQQ
+65 
-76 KETVLKEER
+76 
-85 EAADAKLMK
+85 
-94 LKLQAK
+94 
-100 AKLASLNKR
+100 
-109 IEELTEKGPP
+109 
-119 LPAQTLSEEQVY
+119 
-131 PKNNQNT
+131 
-138 SEGHREEAE
+138 
-147 ALKEQLREREET
+147 
-159 VQDLKEQLALAK
+159 
-171 VNLKDAEI
+171 
-179 KYATQLSS
+179 
-187 LQEVIQEKEALLEE
+187 
-201 QVHQHQAELFKIV
+201 
-214 AQSDLEVE
+214 
-222 MQQNLRTLQR
+222 
-232 KLEEQEAALL
+232 
-242 GRTQVVELLQQELRT
+242 
-257 AEQQNQTLLDQCQK
+257 
-271 MEMDLSSL
+271 
-279 RDVLEAERRESQYLR
+279 
-294 EKMELELAEKKLF
+294 
-307 SQHLQ
+307 
-312 EEVQCLSEQLQETR
+312 
-326 RAQAELEVKYKDL
+326 
-339 EQEQRLEVEEKNLQI
+339 
-354 SCLKVAEQ
+354 
-362 ELQSSHA
+362 
-369 ALVAENDQLKQDV
+369 
-382 ERLLVVSA
+382 
-390 ENSATIQKLQDEL
+390 
-403 VHKSEEFVH
+403 
-412 CQNELK
+412 
-418 FQSVVQVSELKKQ
+418 
-431 DETTSQEKIIDQEDR
+431 
-446 NGTSLLPTEN
+446 
-456 LERQKTEGEISHLQL
+456 
-471 VLQEPQQEAV
+471 
-481 MVAEN
+481 
-486 AKQNKNVGPE
+486 
-496 VKLQDLQTLE
+496 QTLE
-506 APAAYVDC
+506 APACYVDC
-514 SSTPTG
+514 SSTSAG
-520 VSGDLVNSEVQ
+520 VSGELVNSEVQ
-531 KPFDDTLVLPEAR
+531 KPFDDSLEFPEAR

-552 EQFTGEGCP
+552 EQFTEESCP
-561 PGILESLAAEKQK
+561 PGILEYLAAEKQK

-595 QLKGPNGQTSTGN
+595 QLKGPNSQTSVGN
-608 QTGEAANQLEDNS
+608 QTEAAANQLEDNS
-621 QIRFLEGEEQKASDT
+621 QIWFLEREEQKTSDR
-636 QNELGRSSLLREIE
+636 QNELGSSSLPREIE
-650 MQQIGVLQENRI
+650 MQQIGVFQENRI
-662 SLQEVPQWSTV
+662 TLQEVPQGSTV
-673 PCRGE
+673 PCSGD
-678 MEAMQEVSTADP
+678 MEAIQEVSTADP
-690 EPGTSQELI
+690 KPGISESQELL
-699 KLQNQITELQI
+699 KLQNQITELQM
-710 ILQKSEESYKKDLGE
+710 ILQKSEESYKRDLGA
-725 KSAEINRLNQL
+725 KDAEINRLNQL
-736 AEEYRKK
+736 TEEYGKK
-743 IEDSDSAFCVLT
+743 IQDSESAFCVLT

-769 TITELKEQVKQ
+769 TITQLKEQVKQ

-800 LREQIQSLKNEFK
+800 LREQIHSLKNEFK

-855 DLEQLLRKNTAERE
+855 DLEELLRKNTAEIE

-874 LASKGRETA
+874 LASKGQEA
-883 RLEQLVAEHTRSIES
+883 ANLEQLVAEHTRSIES

-954 NTEAKDTY
+954 NTETKDAY
-962 LKCGASEQQ
+962 LKCGASEPG
-971 YETDA
+971 ETEA
-976 ACKESEVLVN
+976 AGKGSEVLVN
-986 KLELLKKENE
+986 KFQLLKKENE

-1003 VALVNR
+1003 AALVNR
-1009 KELLKK
+1009 KELLQK
-1015 VSKLENELVQ
+1015 VSKLENELIQ
-1025 LRREHESESSV
+1025 LRRERELETSV
-1036 AQEAEREENMTSV
+1036 AHGVEGGENMTSV
-1049 ISGEVNI
+1049 TNREVNP

-1072 ESELQSI
+1072 ESKLQSI
-1079 RKDLLDKETTEAQL
+1079 QKDLLDKESTEAQL

-1107 TSIVSIKDEIMESQT
+1107 TDIVSIKDGILESQT
-1122 IADKVTET
+1122 INDKVTET

-1135 DYGENEKNS
+1135 DYEENEKNS
-1144 SVATNLEE
+1144 SATNLEE
-1152 NQKSALKERISTLE
+1152 NQKSALKERISALE
-1166 QEKQQ
+1166 QEKEQ

-1234 QKGSTENVLGDQGGL
+1234 QKGLTEAVLGNQGGL
-1249 DSSCVE
+1249 DSSCLE
-1255 AENTTNNKL
+1255 AENTTNNKP
-1264 VQVVDVSGE
+1264 VQVEDVSGE
-1273 EFKKKLEKLQME
+1273 EFKKKLEELCME

-1297 SDLACKS
+1297 NELACKS
-1304 ELVFHLQEHIAQLF
+1304 ELVSHLQEHIAQLF

-1336 SLRTELEES
+1336 SLQAELEES
-1345 RAKISREGSL
+1345 QAKISREGSL

-1361 MHQKDEELEFL
+1361 MHQKDEDMEFL

-1408 QVHEEQSKQL
+1408 QIHEEQSKRL
-1418 QAELLEIQEKQGNSA
+1418 QTQLLEIQEKQNDGA

-1466 LANAKTTIENLCVKL
+1466 LANAKTTIENLHIKL

-1492 KETDTLKEKLAG
+1492 KETDTLTEKLAG

-1520 TENQNLDGCCKNL
+1520 IENQNLDGCYKNL
-1533 TLTLDRVVLEKEKLE
+1533 TFTLDRVVLEKEKLE
-1548 KEMESLKCFQ
+1548 EEMESLKSFQ
-1558 ATESSE
+1558 AAESSE

-1592 IRRVLETVRQ
+1592 IQRVLETVRQ

-1662 EMRFT
+1662 EMHFT

-1676 VFTNTSLKKDLE
+1676 IFTNTSLKEDLD
-1688 SSRRD
+1688 SARRD
-1693 YQSLSTQLETVMAE
+1693 YPSLSTQLETVMAE
-1707 KESLNQEITD
+1707 KESLSQEIAD

-1731 SRELVDKYVAQK
+1731 SRELLDKYVAQK
-1743 TTEEETNQAVATP
+1743 TTGEETNQAVATL
-1756 PPVERTENQVD
+1756 PPVEKTENQVD
-1767 ISFRPDSPTA
+1767 VSFRPESPTA
-1777 ELEQKAFEGSSPSED
+1777 ELEQKAFEDSSPCED

-1848 LNALQDTVAKM
+1848 LKTLQDIVVQM
-1859 EQMVQKTKDDL
+1859 EQTVQKTKDDL
-1870 IRMTELKDR
+1870 IRMTELKDT
-1879 LEAEKDDLEERLM
+1879 LETEKDDLEERLM

-1914 KNEQLKCELQSL
+1914 KNEQLKHELQSL

-1932 LEEEKCQ
+1932 MEEEKCQ
-1939 MAKEKSKASSEK
+1939 MAKERSKASSEE

-1962 WRGDSSTHVKELQE
+1962 WRGESSTHVKELQE

-1981 QQEIKQLQKE
+1981 QQEIKQLQKD

-2024 ETLAKAVEDTKKAQA
+2024 ETLAIAVEDTKKAQA

-2061 SVKVKEELQ
+2061 SVRVKEELQ
-2070 ANKENIKIQMKK
+2070 ANKDNTKNQMKK

-2093 EKDKHSKEIKNME
+2093 EKDKHSNEIKNME
-2106 EKLSTLQREKDY
+2106 EKLATLQREKED
-2118 MEATVGDL
+2118 MERTVGDL

-2170 ESKTWEKKFTESI
+2170 ESKTWEKKFTETI
-2183 QKKEEEI
+2183 QKQEEEI
-2190 RLKEET
+2190 RSKEET

-2207 TIHVEELQTHISR
+2207 TMRVEELQTHISR
-2220 LERNKK
+2220 LECNKE

-2231 SRKEIQHHQKTCEML
+2231 SRKEIQQHQRTCEVL
-2246 QEEKKEL
+2246 QEEKNEL
-2253 LSQLEGYQKLYSKS
+2253 LNQLEESQKRYSES
-2267 QNEQQKLESENRS
+2267 QNEQQKLESEISS
-2280 LRDQLAD
+2280 LRDQLVA

-2304 VVKQQETSI
+2304 MVKQQETSI

-2333 TNKLHEA
+2333 TNKLHEE
-2340 TSAKDQKI
+2340 TTAKDQKI
-2348 ISLLSAKEEAVMAA
+2348 ISLLSAKEEAVVAA

-2379 KLSKEEED
+2379 RLSKEEED

-2397 FIDKLDRLTEKVKMS
+2397 FLDKLDRLTEKMKII

-2424 SFTKS
+2424 SFIKS

-2444 KQLEERHLVIILEK
+2444 KQLEERHLVVILEK

-2474 EIRSFHSRMD
+2474 EIRGFHSRMD
-2484 DRNSENAKLNAELVR
+2484 DLNSENAKLNAELVR

-2526 QTLEKEKAIIETQL
+2526 QTLEKEKAVIETQL
-2540 KESERTQDD
+2540 KESEHTQDD

-2559 DKVSMSQEIET
+2559 DKVSMSQQIET
-2570 LMSSLSRV
+2570 LTSSLSQV
-2578 QSEMTALRE
+2578 QSEMTALGE
-2587 GGPIMECQAQLKARE
+2587 GGPIMDCQAQLKARE
-2602 EEAQELSHKLSL
+2602 EEAQELNHKLSL
-2614 SQKRITEL
+2614 SQKRITDLEGEL
-2622 EEEVVCIQRDAA
+2622 VCVQRDAA

-2641 DRLRKELK
+2641 DRLQKELK

-2709 SRDQANEELH
+2709 SWDQANEELH

-2725 SADLEEQKSLVQNL
+2725 SADLEEQKSVVQNL
-2739 QKQMVQLQEEQ
+2739 QKQVVQLQEEQ
-2750 CSTARDRDTVRS
+2750 HSTARDRDTVRS

-2785 KLRAKDDELLHLSLE
+2785 KLRAKDDELLHLSSE
-2800 LEGSSNQVK
+2800 LEGSSSQVK

-2823 RLLNELGKTH
+2823 RLLNELSKTH
-2833 KIEEVKQQAEESTST
+2833 KMEEVKQQAEGSACT
-2848 TASEVQSLKKALSS
+2848 TPSEVQSLKKALSS

-2887 SSENSRL
+2887 SAENSRL

-2915 KQESIFYQQEL
+2915 KQESILYQQEL
-2926 QQLRQEKTA
+2926 QQLRQEKTT
-2935 WEEQNSSIKEQYL
+2935 WEKQTSSIKEQYL

-2961 QRIMQ
+2961 QRITQ
-2966 EMRLSFS
+2966 EMRFPLS

-3043 LRGSSRNICES
+3043 LRSSSRNICES

-3068 ERQLQEL
+3068 ERQLQDL
-3075 RSADKGMELFA
+3075 QSADKGMELFA

-3092 APQEKNESQRGSYT
+3092 APQEKNEPQRGSYT
-3106 PELQELELRLSETEH
+3106 PELQELQLRLSETEH

-3152 AAQDQMRR
+3152 AAQDQIRR

-3167 SSLSASI
+3167 PSLSASI
-3174 DMTPS
+3174 DMTPG
-3179 HEHSLLIDSMDNNF
+3179 HEHSLLIDSMDN
-3193 SKTRN
+3193 
-3198 ILGLRRLLCAL
+3198 
-3209 FRSRTHLP
+3209 
-3217 LLVAMYLLALHV
+3217 
-3229 LLFLCFTGHLC
+3229 
-3240 SPKAVASNRCLSKK
+3240 
-3254 QQVCQQEQMWKAV
+3254 
-3267 VGHDVSMKVEA
+3267 
-3278 QGDDWDTDPDF
+3278 DF
-3289 VNDIS
+3289 
-3294 EKEQRWGAK
+3294 
-3303 TIEGSGRAE
+3303 
-3312 HIDIHQLRN
+3312 N
-3321 KVSEEHEVIKKK
+3321 KVRI
-3333 ELETGPKASYGYGG
+3333 
-3347 KFGTE
+3347 F
-3352 RDRMDKCAVGHEYIA
+3352 
-3367 DVGKHSSQTD
+3367 
-3377 AAQGFGG
+3377 
-3384 KYGVQRDRAD
+3384 
-3394 KSALGFEYKGEV
+3394 
-3406 EKHSSQKDYSKGF
+3406 
-3419 GGRYGVERDKVDKA
+3419 
-3433 AVGFDYKSQAE
+3433 
-3444 KHDSQK
+3444 
-3450 DYSVGFGGKFGVQR
+3450 
-3464 DRQDKSALGWD
+3464 
-3475 HQEEVQ
+3475 
-3481 PHASQTDYA
+3481 
-3490 KGFGGRY
+3490 
-3497 GVQKDRVDKSAAGF
+3497 
-3511 NEMAAPTSSYEKT
+3511 
-3524 RPLEAGASSGTSSLR
+3524 
-3539 SRFENMAKSA
+3539 
-3549 EEESRRQAEEDRVR
+3549 
-3563 RQARERQAAQQKQE
+3563 
-3577 IPQREKDHT
+3577 
-3586 EAAPATVPARVPRS
+3586 
-3600 ADQDRPASQGEQEAK
+3600 
-3615 REDEETPPTLPP
+3615 
-3627 RPADLG
+3627 
-3633 KELCKIPSQDQ
+3633 
-3644 PIYSESLDVGG
+3644 IYS
-3655 DYEELPET
+3655 
-3663 SDYCD
+3663 C
-3668 STNGGADYEELPAP
+3668 
-3682 LGKLDAIYDH
+3682 
-3692 GGDGGEDY
+3692 
-3700 EEILPEEPSQSQPH
+3700 Q
-3714 LGEMDNVY
+3714 
-3722 EVESPGT
+3722 
-3729 CAVAL
+3729 
-3734 YDYQGDGDDEISF
+3734 
-3747 DPDDTITH
+3747 
-3755 IEMVDEG
+3755 
-3762 WWRGHCRGKVGLF
+3762 
-3775 PANYVKLLQ
+3775 

>member
-10 STVLQELSGDDG
+10 NTVLQELSGDDG
-22 DAVTESSIAVQALE
+22 DAVTESSLAVQALE

-42 EEAPEE
+42 DEAPEE

-65 LIREKDALLQQ
+65 LIREKDTLLQQ

-109 IEELTEKGPP
+109 IEELTEKGSPS
-119 LPAQTLSEEQVY
+119 PAQTLPEEQVY
-131 PKNNQNT
+131 SKNNQNT
-138 SEGHREEAE
+138 SEGPREEAE
-147 ALKEQLREREET
+147 ALKEKLREREET
-159 VQDLKEQLALAK
+159 VQNLKEQLAVAK

-179 KYATQLSS
+179 KCATQLSS
-187 LQEVIQEKEALLEE
+187 LQEVVQEKEALLEE
-201 QVHQHQAELFKIV
+201 QARQHQAELLKIV
-214 AQSDLEVE
+214 ARSDLEVE

-242 GRTQVVELLQQELRT
+242 GRTQVVELLHQELRT
-257 AEQQNQTLLDQCQK
+257 AEQQNQTLQDQCQK
-271 MEMDLSSL
+271 MEVDLSSL
-279 RDVLEAERRESQYLR
+279 RDVLDAERQESQDLR
-294 EKMELELAEKKLF
+294 EKMELELAERKL
-307 SQHLQ
+307 SSHCLQ
-312 EEVQCLSEQLQETR
+312 EEVQCLLEQLEEAR

-339 EQEQRLEVEEKNLQI
+339 QQEQRLEVEEKNLQI

-382 ERLLVVSA
+382 DRLLVLSA

-403 VHKSEEFVH
+403 VQKSEECVC

-418 FQSVVQVSELKKQ
+418 SQSVVHVSELKKQ
-431 DETTSQEKIIDQEDR
+431 DKTTSQEMDQEDQS
-446 NGTSLLPTEN
+446 GTSLLPTEN
-456 LERQKTEGEISHLQL
+456 LERQKTEEIPRLQL
-471 VLQEPQQEAV
+471 VLLEPQQEAV
-481 MVAEN
+481 MVAESE
-486 AKQNKNVGPE
+486 KQNQNIGPE
-496 VKLQDLQTLE
+496 VKLQDMQTLE
-506 APAAYVDC
+506 APACYVDC
-514 SSTPTG
+514 SSTSAG
-520 VSGDLVNSEVQ
+520 VSGELVNSEVQ
-531 KPFDDTLVLPEAR
+531 KPFDDSLEFPEAR

-552 EQFTGEGCP
+552 EQFTEESCP
-561 PGILESLAAEKQK
+561 PGILEYLAAEKQK

-595 QLKGPNGQTSTGN
+595 QLKGPNSQTSVGN
-608 QTGEAANQLEDNS
+608 QTEAAANQLEDNS
-621 QIRFLEGEEQKASDT
+621 QIWFLEREEQKTSDR
-636 QNELGRSSLLREIE
+636 QNELGSSSLPREIE
-650 MQQIGVLQENRI
+650 MQQIGVFQENRI
-662 SLQEVPQWSTV
+662 TLQEVPQGSTV
-673 PCRGE
+673 PCSGD
-678 MEAMQEVSTADP
+678 MEAIQEVSTADP
-690 EPGTSQELI
+690 KPGISESQELL
-699 KLQNQITELQI
+699 KLQNQITELQM
-710 ILQKSEESYKKDLGE
+710 ILQKSEESYKRDLGA
-725 KSAEINRLNQL
+725 KDAEINRLNQL
-736 AEEYRKK
+736 TEEYGKK
-743 IEDSDSAFCVLT
+743 IQDSESAFCVLT

-769 TITELKEQVKQ
+769 TITQLKEQVKQ

-800 LREQIQSLKNEFK
+800 LREQIHSLKNEFK

-855 DLEQLLRKNTAERE
+855 DLEELLRKNTAEIE

-874 LASKGRETA
+874 LASKGQEA
-883 RLEQLVAEHTRSIES
+883 ANLEQLVAEHTRSIES

-954 NTEAKDTY
+954 NTETKDAY
-962 LKCGASEQQ
+962 LKCGASEPG
-971 YETDA
+971 ETEA
-976 ACKESEVLVN
+976 AGKGSEVLVN
-986 KLELLKKENE
+986 KFQLLKKENE

-1003 VALVNR
+1003 AALVNR
-1009 KELLKK
+1009 KELLQK
-1015 VSKLENELVQ
+1015 VSKLENELIQ
-1025 LRREHESESSV
+1025 LRRERELETSV
-1036 AQEAEREENMTSV
+1036 AHGVEGGENMTSV
-1049 ISGEVNI
+1049 TNREVNP

-1072 ESELQSI
+1072 ESKLQSI
-1079 RKDLLDKETTEAQL
+1079 QKDLLDKESTEAQL

-1107 TSIVSIKDEIMESQT
+1107 TDIVSIKDGILESQT
-1122 IADKVTET
+1122 INDKVTET

-1135 DYGENEKNS
+1135 DYEENEKNS
-1144 SVATNLEE
+1144 SATNLEE
-1152 NQKSALKERISTLE
+1152 NQKSALKERISALE
-1166 QEKQQ
+1166 QEKEQ

-1234 QKGSTENVLGDQGGL
+1234 QKGLTEAVLGNQGGL
-1249 DSSCVE
+1249 DSSCLE
-1255 AENTTNNKL
+1255 AENTTNNKP
-1264 VQVVDVSGE
+1264 VQVEDVSGE
-1273 EFKKKLEKLQME
+1273 EFKKKLEELCME

-1297 SDLACKS
+1297 NELACKS
-1304 ELVFHLQEHIAQLF
+1304 ELVSHLQEHIAQLF

-1336 SLRTELEES
+1336 SLQAELEES
-1345 RAKISREGSL
+1345 QAKISREGSL

-1361 MHQKDEELEFL
+1361 MHQKDEDMEFL

-1408 QVHEEQSKQL
+1408 QIHEEQSKRL
-1418 QAELLEIQEKQGNSA
+1418 QTQLLEIQEKQNDGA

-1466 LANAKTTIENLCVKL
+1466 LANAKTTIENLHIKL

-1492 KETDTLKEKLAG
+1492 KETDTLTEKLAG

-1520 TENQNLDGCCKNL
+1520 IENQNLDGCYKNL
-1533 TLTLDRVVLEKEKLE
+1533 TFTLDRVVLEKEKLE
-1548 KEMESLKCFQ
+1548 EEMESLKSFQ
-1558 ATESSE
+1558 AAESSE

-1592 IRRVLETVRQ
+1592 IQRVLETVRQ

-1662 EMRFT
+1662 EMHFT

-1676 VFTNTSLKKDLE
+1676 IFTNTSLKEDLD
-1688 SSRRD
+1688 SARRD
-1693 YQSLSTQLETVMAE
+1693 YPSLSTQLETVMAE
-1707 KESLNQEITD
+1707 KESLSQEIAD

-1731 SRELVDKYVAQK
+1731 SRELLDKYVAQK
-1743 TTEEETNQAVATP
+1743 TTGEETNQAVATL
-1756 PPVERTENQVD
+1756 PPVEKTENQVD
-1767 ISFRPDSPTA
+1767 VSFRPESPTA
-1777 ELEQKAFEGSSPSED
+1777 ELEQKAFEDSSPCED

-1848 LNALQDTVAKM
+1848 LKTLQDIVVQM
-1859 EQMVQKTKDDL
+1859 EQTVQKTKDDL
-1870 IRMTELKDR
+1870 IRMTELKDT
-1879 LEAEKDDLEERLM
+1879 LETEKDDLEERLM

-1914 KNEQLKCELQSL
+1914 KNEQLKHELQSL

-1932 LEEEKCQ
+1932 MEEEKCQ
-1939 MAKEKSKASSEK
+1939 MAKERSKASSEE

-1962 WRGDSSTHVKELQE
+1962 WRGESSTHVKELQE

-1981 QQEIKQLQKE
+1981 QQEIKQLQKD

-2024 ETLAKAVEDTKKAQA
+2024 ETLAIAVEDTKKAQA

-2061 SVKVKEELQ
+2061 SVRVKEELQ
-2070 ANKENIKIQMKK
+2070 ANKDNTKNQMKK

-2093 EKDKHSKEIKNME
+2093 EKDKHSNEIKNME
-2106 EKLSTLQREKDY
+2106 EKLATLQREKED
-2118 MEATVGDL
+2118 MERTVGDL

-2170 ESKTWEKKFTESI
+2170 ESKTWEKKFTETI
-2183 QKKEEEI
+2183 QKQEEEI
-2190 RLKEET
+2190 RSKEET

-2207 TIHVEELQTHISR
+2207 TMRVEELQTHISR
-2220 LERNKK
+2220 LECNKE

-2231 SRKEIQHHQKTCEML
+2231 SRKEIQQHQRTCEVL
-2246 QEEKKEL
+2246 QEEKNEL
-2253 LSQLEGYQKLYSKS
+2253 LNQLEESQKRYSES
-2267 QNEQQKLESENRS
+2267 QNEQQKLESEISS
-2280 LRDQLAD
+2280 LRDQLVA

-2304 VVKQQETSI
+2304 MVKQQETSI

-2333 TNKLHEA
+2333 TNKLHEE
-2340 TSAKDQKI
+2340 TTAKDQKI
-2348 ISLLSAKEEAVMAA
+2348 ISLLSAKEEAVVAA

-2379 KLSKEEED
+2379 RLSKEEED

-2397 FIDKLDRLTEKVKMS
+2397 FLDKLDRLTEKMKII

-2424 SFTKS
+2424 SFIKS

-2444 KQLEERHLVIILEK
+2444 KQLEERHLVVILEK

-2474 EIRSFHSRMD
+2474 EIRGFHSRMD
-2484 DRNSENAKLNAELVR
+2484 DLNSENAKLNAELVR

-2526 QTLEKEKAIIETQL
+2526 QTLEKEKAVIETQL
-2540 KESERTQDD
+2540 KESEHTQDD

-2559 DKVSMSQEIET
+2559 DKVSMSQQIET
-2570 LMSSLSRV
+2570 LTSSLSQV
-2578 QSEMTALRE
+2578 QSEMTALGE
-2587 GGPIMECQAQLKARE
+2587 GGPIMDCQAQLKARE
-2602 EEAQELSHKLSL
+2602 EEAQELNHKLSL
-2614 SQKRITEL
+2614 SQKRITDLEGEL
-2622 EEEVVCIQRDAA
+2622 VCVQRDAA

-2641 DRLRKELK
+2641 DRLQKELK

-2709 SRDQANEELH
+2709 SWDQANEELH

-2725 SADLEEQKSLVQNL
+2725 SADLEEQKSVVQNL
-2739 QKQMVQLQEEQ
+2739 QKQVVQLQEEQ
-2750 CSTARDRDTVRS
+2750 HSTARDRDTVRS

-2785 KLRAKDDELLHLSLE
+2785 KLRAKDDELLHLSSE
-2800 LEGSSNQVK
+2800 LEGSSSQVK

-2823 RLLNELGKTH
+2823 RLLNELSKTH
-2833 KIEEVKQQAEESTST
+2833 KMEEVKQQAEGSACT
-2848 TASEVQSLKKALSS
+2848 TPSEVQSLKKALSS

-2887 SSENSRL
+2887 SAENSRL

-2915 KQESIFYQQEL
+2915 KQESILYQQEL
-2926 QQLRQEKTA
+2926 QQLRQEKTT
-2935 WEEQNSSIKEQYL
+2935 WEKQTSSIKEQYL

-2961 QRIMQ
+2961 QRITQ
-2966 EMRLSFS
+2966 EMRFPLS

-3022 IQQLNSKLSQVFEE
+3022 IQQLNSK
-3036 KNALSLQ
+3036 
-3043 LRGSSRNICES
+3043 
-3054 HQHYNEVLNRCLVL
+3054 
-3068 ERQLQEL
+3068 
-3075 RSADKGMELFA
+3075 ELFA

-3092 APQEKNESQRGSYT
+3092 APQEKNEPQRGSYT
-3106 PELQELELRLSETEH
+3106 PELQELQLRLSETEH

-3152 AAQDQMRR
+3152 AAQDQIRR

-3167 SSLSASI
+3167 PSLSASI
-3174 DMTPS
+3174 DMTPG
-3179 HEHSLLIDSMDNNF
+3179 HEHSLLIDSMDNDFN
-3193 SKTRN
+3193 KTRS
-3198 ILGLRRLLCAL
+3198 ILGLRRLLRSF

-3217 LLVAMYLLALHV
+3217 LLVAVYLLALHV
-3229 LLFLCFTGHLC
+3229 LFFLCFTGHL
-3240 SPKAVASNRCLSKK
+3240 
-3254 QQVCQQEQMWKAV
+3254 
-3267 VGHDVSMKVEA
+3267 
-3278 QGDDWDTDPDF
+3278 
-3289 VNDIS
+3289 
-3294 EKEQRWGAK
+3294 
-3303 TIEGSGRAE
+3303 
-3312 HIDIHQLRN
+3312 
-3321 KVSEEHEVIKKK
+3321 
-3333 ELETGPKASYGYGG
+3333 
-3347 KFGTE
+3347 
-3352 RDRMDKCAVGHEYIA
+3352 
-3367 DVGKHSSQTD
+3367 
-3377 AAQGFGG
+3377 
-3384 KYGVQRDRAD
+3384 
-3394 KSALGFEYKGEV
+3394 
-3406 EKHSSQKDYSKGF
+3406 
-3419 GGRYGVERDKVDKA
+3419 
-3433 AVGFDYKSQAE
+3433 
-3444 KHDSQK
+3444 
-3450 DYSVGFGGKFGVQR
+3450 
-3464 DRQDKSALGWD
+3464 
-3475 HQEEVQ
+3475 
-3481 PHASQTDYA
+3481 
-3490 KGFGGRY
+3490 
-3497 GVQKDRVDKSAAGF
+3497 
-3511 NEMAAPTSSYEKT
+3511 
-3524 RPLEAGASSGTSSLR
+3524 
-3539 SRFENMAKSA
+3539 
-3549 EEESRRQAEEDRVR
+3549 
-3563 RQARERQAAQQKQE
+3563 
-3577 IPQREKDHT
+3577 
-3586 EAAPATVPARVPRS
+3586 
-3600 ADQDRPASQGEQEAK
+3600 
-3615 REDEETPPTLPP
+3615 
-3627 RPADLG
+3627 
-3633 KELCKIPSQDQ
+3633 
-3644 PIYSESLDVGG
+3644 
-3655 DYEELPET
+3655 
-3663 SDYCD
+3663 
-3668 STNGGADYEELPAP
+3668 
-3682 LGKLDAIYDH
+3682 
-3692 GGDGGEDY
+3692 
-3700 EEILPEEPSQSQPH
+3700 
-3714 LGEMDNVY
+3714 
-3722 EVESPGT
+3722 
-3729 CAVAL
+3729 
-3734 YDYQGDGDDEISF
+3734 
-3747 DPDDTITH
+3747 
-3755 IEMVDEG
+3755 
-3762 WWRGHCRGKVGLF
+3762 
-3775 PANYVKLLQ
+3775 